1 METRSRQENL
11 RTGHARSASDA
22 TPRIPRLVSRASVT
36 KLFEDNY
43 TRRPIPNE
51 VQADYF
57 RNAINTVLN
66 QPVPKSNNSKNGF
79 RCRLA
84 TYNAMLKLV
93 HEQKKA
99 HDVLEG
105 LRMPSLI
112 IVERFEKQLESAKE
126 ALLHPYDPL
135 AGTRRGAE
143 WHKPARHLAIYA

>member
-1 METRSRQENL
+1 
-11 RTGHARSASDA
+11 
-22 TPRIPRLVSRASVT
+22 
-36 KLFEDNY
+36 
-43 TRRPIPNE
+43 
-51 VQADYF
+51 
-57 RNAINTVLN
+57 
-66 QPVPKSNNSKNGF
+66 
-79 RCRLA
+79 
-84 TYNAMLKLV
+84 MLKLV

-143 WHKPARHLAIYA
+143 WHKPARHLAIYAERALRSAGHKSVSKGKNSAFVRVICDALELAGQSTRTPEAVAHALEKFDPLTSLS